1 MNEEWFGI
9 TGKSSNNDDGTF
21 DVQPRPAYFA
31 LQRAFELDP
40 YKMDLTKDAI
50 ADHYRKIMP
59 ASFEPLTRA
68 YQADAKINA
77 LSKAFISDARF
88 LMSFHGSTRPELA
101 TDDFN
106 QTKMDHMQSLY
117 TTFTFNPSSKL
128 RTNATLNVIGNV
140 AQNRIDEL
148 FLRKPGKAISIHR
161 PGRNPTLD
169 SRRRTNQ
176 KFTTLTLNGK
186 PPWGKT
192 TGYFRKGHFHW
203 GNEGDFFGFYPE
215 AYYGPNID
223 IYNVD
228 VPLGLEIEGKKMF
241 DGLKIAAGPQV
252 LGANPL
258 VMAKYYRRMG
268 NWDFAPFAS

>member
-1 MNEEWFGI
+1 MTASWSNQGYPEDWTPDGNNMNEEWFGI

-148 FLRKPGKAISIHR
+148 FYENRAKPFLFADQEGIQRSIQ
-161 PGRNPTLD
+161 GGE
-169 SRRRTNQ
+169 Q
-176 KFTTLTLNGK
+176 IKFTTLTLNGK
-186 PPWGKT
+186 PHGVRPPVISERVT
-192 TGYFRKGHFHW
+192 FTGAMKATFL
-203 GNEGDFFGFYPE
+203 GFTQKLITAP
-215 AYYGPNID
+215 IS
-223 IYNVD
+223 IFTMW
-228 VPLGLEIEGKKMF
+228 MF
-241 DGLKIAAGPQV
+241 PSV
-252 LGANPL
+252 
-258 VMAKYYRRMG
+258 
-268 NWDFAPFAS
+268 